1 MNKEPEFSIGEISSF
16 LDHFYKLKEIKRTGW
31 KTKLHLDD
39 AESVAEHTLAMIVF
53 AMLFSEYSNYS
64 LNRTIKIIKMIL
76 IHDLGES
83 IIGDYE
89 PKTIEFAK
97 KKHLENIAI
106 NAIFAKIPW
115 IAIKSNYYGL
125 WKEFD
130 ENKTDTSK
138 IIHLIDK
145 IEMAIQ
151 AKYYLDNRKGI
162 KKEDI
167 RPFLESASNYVI
179 QNHNNKDITKS
190 INIDIGKDIEEI
202 EQILLYLCK

>member
-1 MNKEPEFSIGEISSF
+1 
-16 LDHFYKLKEIKRTGW
+16 
-31 KTKLHLDD
+31 
-39 AESVAEHTLAMIVF
+39 
-53 AMLFSEYSNYS
+53 
-64 LNRTIKIIKMIL
+64 MIL

-83 IIGDYE
+83 IIGDYA
-89 PKTIEFAK
+89 PKTIELAK

-106 NAIFAKIPW
+106 NAIIAKIPW
-115 IAIKSNYYGL
+115 NGIKSKYYGL

-130 ENKTDTSK
+130 ENKTETSK

-145 IEMAIQ
+145 LEMAIQ

-167 RPFLESASNYVI
+167 RPFLESALSYVI
-179 QNHNNKDITKS
+179 QNHNNKDATKS
-190 INIDIGKDIEEI
+190 ISIDIGKDIEEI

>member
-1 MNKEPEFSIGEISSF
+1 
-16 LDHFYKLKEIKRTGW
+16 
-31 KTKLHLDD
+31 
-39 AESVAEHTLAMIVF
+39 
-53 AMLFSEYSNYS
+53 
-64 LNRTIKIIKMIL
+64 MIL

-106 NAIFAKIPW
+106 KAIIAKIPW
-115 IAIKSNYYGL
+115 NAIKCNYHGL
-125 WKEFD
+125 WKEFE
-130 ENKTDTSK
+130 ENKTETSK

-145 IEMAIQ
+145 LEMAIQ

-167 RPFLESASNYVI
+167 RPFLESASSYVI
-179 QNHNNKDITKS
+179 QNHNNNDTTNS

-202 EQILLYLCK
+202 GQILLYLCK

>member
-1 MNKEPEFSIGEISSF
+1 MIKEPEFSIGEISSF

-53 AMLFSEYSNYS
+53 ALLFSEYSNYS
-64 LNRTIKIIKMIL
+64 LYRTIKIIKMIL

-83 IIGDYE
+83 IIGDHA

-97 KKHLENIAI
+97 KNHLENIAI
-106 NAIFAKIPW
+106 NAIIAKIPW
-115 IAIKSNYYGL
+115 NAIKSNYNGL

-130 ENKTDTSK
+130 ENKTETSK

-145 IEMAIQ
+145 LEMAIQ

-167 RPFLESASNYVI
+167 RPFLESASSYVI
-179 QNHNNKDITKS
+179 QNHKDKDTTKS

>member
-1 MNKEPEFSIGEISSF
+1 MNKKPEFSIGDISPF
-16 LDHFYKLKEIKRTGW
+16 LDHFYKLKEVKRTGW

-39 AESVAEHTLAMIVF
+39 AESVAEHTLTMIVF
-53 AMLFSEYSNYS
+53 ALLFSEFNNYS

-83 IIGDYE
+83 IIGDFA

-97 KKHLENIAI
+97 KKQLENIAI
-106 NAIFAKIPW
+106 NAIIAKIPW
-115 IAIKSNYYGL
+115 TTIKSNYYGL
-125 WKEFD
+125 WEEYD
-130 ENKTDTSK
+130 ESKTETSK
-138 IIHLIDK
+138 IIHVIDK

-151 AKYYLDNRKGI
+151 AKYYLNNRKDI

-167 RPFLESASNYVI
+167 TPFLESASRYVI
-179 QNHNNKDITKS
+179 QNQNNNVTPKS
-190 INIDIGKDIEEI
+190 TNEDIGKDIEEI

>member
-1 MNKEPEFSIGEISSF
+1 MNKEPEFSIEEISSF
-16 LDHFYKLKEIKRTGW
+16 LGHFYKLKEIKRTGW

-39 AESVAEHTLAMIVF
+39 AESVAEHTLTMIVF
-53 AMLFSEYSNYS
+53 ALLFSEYSNYS

-83 IIGDYE
+83 VIRDYA

-106 NAIFAKIPW
+106 NAIIAKIPW
-115 IAIKSNYYGL
+115 NAIKRNYYGL

-130 ENKTDTSK
+130 ENKTGTSK

-145 IEMAIQ
+145 LEMAIQ
-151 AKYYLDNRKGI
+151 AKYYLDNRKDI

-167 RPFLESASNYVI
+167 TPFLESASNYVI
-179 QNHNNKDITKS
+179 QNHNNKVIAKS
-190 INIDIGKDIEEI
+190 INKDIGKDIEEI

>member
-1 MNKEPEFSIGEISSF
+1 MNKKPEFSIGDIFPF
-16 LDHFYKLKEIKRTGW
+16 LDHFYKLKEVKRTGW

-39 AESVAEHTLAMIVF
+39 AESVAEHTLSMIVF
-53 AMLFSEYSNYS
+53 ALLFSEFNNYS

-83 IIGDYE
+83 IIGDFA
-89 PKTIEFAK
+89 PQTIEFAT
-97 KKHLENIAI
+97 KKHLENIAV
-106 NAIFAKIPW
+106 NAIIAKIPW
-115 IAIKSNYYGL
+115 TEIKSNYYGL
-125 WKEFD
+125 WEEFD
-130 ENKTDTSK
+130 ENRTETSK

-151 AKYYLDNRKGI
+151 AKYYLNNRKDI

-167 RPFLESASNYVI
+167 TPFLKSASSYVI
-179 QNHNNKDITKS
+179 QNQNNNVTPKS
-190 INIDIGKDIEEI
+190 INEDNGKDVEEI

>member
-1 MNKEPEFSIGEISSF
+1 MNKKPEFSIGDISSF
-16 LDHFYKLKEIKRTGW
+16 LDHFYKLKEVKRTGW

-53 AMLFSEYSNYS
+53 ALLFSEFNNYS

-83 IIGDYE
+83 IIGDFA

-106 NAIFAKIPW
+106 NAIIAKIPW
-115 IAIKSNYYGL
+115 TAIKSNYYGL

-130 ENKTDTSK
+130 ENKTETSK

-151 AKYYLDNRKGI
+151 AKYYLDNRKNI

-167 RPFLESASNYVI
+167 MPFLESASSFVI
-179 QNHNNKDITKS
+179 QNHNNKVTTKS
-190 INIDIGKDIEEI
+190 INQDIGKDIEEI

>member
-1 MNKEPEFSIGEISSF
+1 MNKESEFSIGEISSF
-16 LDHFYKLKEIKRTGW
+16 LEHFYKLKEIKRTGW

-39 AESVAEHTLAMIVF
+39 GESVAEHTLGMIVF
-53 AMLFSEYSNYS
+53 ALLFSDFNNYS

-83 IIGDYE
+83 VIGDYA
-89 PKTIEFAK
+89 PKSIEFAK

-106 NAIFAKIPW
+106 NAIIAKIPW
-115 IAIKSNYYGL
+115 NAIKSDYYRL

-130 ENKTDTSK
+130 ENKTETSK
-138 IIHLIDK
+138 MIHLIDK
-145 IEMAIQ
+145 LEMAIQ

-167 RPFLESASNYVI
+167 RPFLESASSSVFH
-179 QNHNNKDITKS
+179 NHNNNDTTKS
-190 INIDIGKDIEEI
+190 VNTDIGKDIEEI

>member
-1 MNKEPEFSIGEISSF
+1 MNKKPEFSIGDISPF
-16 LDHFYKLKEIKRTGW
+16 LDHFYKLKEVKRTGW
-31 KTKLHLDD
+31 KTKLHLVD
-39 AESVAEHTLAMIVF
+39 AESVAEHTLTMIVF
-53 AMLFSEYSNYS
+53 ALLFSEFNNYS

-83 IIGDYE
+83 IIGDLV
-89 PKTIEFAK
+89 PKTIEFAT
-97 KKHLENIAI
+97 KKHSENIAI
-106 NAIFAKIPW
+106 NAIIAKIPW
-115 IAIKSNYYGL
+115 TAIKSDYYGL

-151 AKYYLDNRKGI
+151 AKYYLDNRKNI

-167 RPFLESASNYVI
+167 MPFLESASSFVI
-179 QNHNNKDITKS
+179 QNHNNKVTTKS
-190 INIDIGKDIEEI
+190 INQDIGKDIEEI
-202 EQILLYLCK
+202 EQILLDLCK